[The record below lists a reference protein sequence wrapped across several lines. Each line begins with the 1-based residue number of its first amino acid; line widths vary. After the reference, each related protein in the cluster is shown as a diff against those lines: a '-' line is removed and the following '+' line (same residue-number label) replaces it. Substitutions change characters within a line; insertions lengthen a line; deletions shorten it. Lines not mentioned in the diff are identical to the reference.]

1 MPDLTGWHRRKDDP
15 VERMLE
21 AVREDDRTTSVP
33 DRIEETVMRAWD
45 ARTSRTPEPRRL
57 TARTIWASA
66 VAAAACM
73 ALAAALWFQRV
84 DNNVTVV
91 STDTGPDPLH
101 AIATTGV
108 LLQDDPASLQLVRI
122 SVEPSVLVAYGYP
135 LANPMDTQPVDV
147 DVLIG
152 LDGVARAIVPVDAG
166 GIWSV
171 Q

>member
-1 MPDLTGWHRRKDDP
+1 L
-15 VERMLE
+15 
-21 AVREDDRTTSVP
+21 
-33 DRIEETVMRAWD
+33 
-45 ARTSRTPEPRRL
+45 
-57 TARTIWASA
+57 ASA
-66 VAAAACM
+66 VAAAACLV
-73 ALAAALWFQRV
+73 LAAALWFQRV
-84 DNNVTVV
+84 DRSVAVL
-91 STDTGPDPLH
+91 STEVDLDPLQT
-101 AIATTGV
+101 IATTGV

-152 LDGVARAIVPVDAG
+152 LDGVARAIFPVDAG

>member
-1 MPDLTGWHRRKDDP
+1 
-15 VERMLE
+15 
-21 AVREDDRTTSVP
+21 
-33 DRIEETVMRAWD
+33 
-45 ARTSRTPEPRRL
+45 
-57 TARTIWASA
+57 
-66 VAAAACM
+66 M

-91 STDTGPDPLH
+91 STDTGSDPLH

-108 LLQDDPASLQLVRI
+108 LLQDDPASLQLVRM

>member
-1 MPDLTGWHRRKDDP
+1 MPDLTGSHGRKDDA

-21 AVREDDRTTSVP
+21 AVREDDRSASVP
-33 DRIEETVMRAWD
+33 SRIEERVMRAWD
-45 ARTSRTPEPRRL
+45 AQTSRTPERRRL
-57 TARTIWASA
+57 TGRAILASA
-66 VAAAACM
+66 VAAAACLV
-73 ALAAALWFQRV
+73 LAAALWFQRV
-84 DNNVTVV
+84 DRSVAVL
-91 STDTGPDPLH
+91 STEVDLDPLQT
-101 AIATTGV
+101 IASTGV

>member
-1 MPDLTGWHRRKDDP
+1 MPDLTGWHGRKDDP
-15 VERMLE
+15 VVRMLE
-21 AVREDDRTTSVP
+21 AVREDDRTISVP
-33 DRIEETVMRAWD
+33 GSVEETVMRAWD
-45 ARTSRTPEPRRL
+45 ARTSRASERRWL

-84 DNNVTVV
+84 DNTVTVV
-91 STDTGPDPLH
+91 STDTGSDPLH

-122 SVEPSVLVAYGYP
+122 SVEPSVLLAYGYP

>member
-1 MPDLTGWHRRKDDP
+1 MPDLTGWHGRKDDP

-21 AVREDDRTTSVP
+21 AVREDDRTISVP
-33 DRIEETVMRAWD
+33 ARIEETVMRAWD
-45 ARTSRTPEPRRL
+45 ARTSRTPERRRL
-57 TARTIWASA
+57 TARTVWASA

-73 ALAAALWFQRV
+73 VLATALWFQRI
-84 DNNVTVV
+84 DSTVAV
-91 STDTGPDPLH
+91 LSTDVDLDPLQ